1 MKYHRLNPDIFTTN
15 RDRFTATMEP
25 NSLAFFNASDIYPT
39 SADGNVPFIQAT
51 DLFWLSGVDQ
61 EAAILL
67 LFPDAK
73 KPEHREM
80 LFLTETNEHIAV
92 WEGAKLDKQ
101 SATEVSQ
108 VKSVHWLEDFDKV
121 LKEVMA
127 QVDHV
132 YLLTH
137 EHIRRSSEGETREE
151 RFG

>member
-1 MKYHRLNPDIFTTN
+1 MTVSQRPW
-15 RDRFTATMEP
+15 
-25 NSLAFFNASDIYPT
+25 SLTPWRFFNASDIYPT

-121 LKEVMA
+121 LKEVMS

-137 EHIRRSSEGETREE
+137 EHIRRSSEVETREE
-151 RFG
+151 RFGKSLRTRLP